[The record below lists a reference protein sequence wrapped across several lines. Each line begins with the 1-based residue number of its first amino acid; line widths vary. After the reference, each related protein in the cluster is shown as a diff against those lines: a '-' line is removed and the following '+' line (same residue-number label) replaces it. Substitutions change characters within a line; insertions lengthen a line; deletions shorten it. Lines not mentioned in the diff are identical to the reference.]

1 MKSKPLTQTL
11 ITFSIIGCLACT
23 PEETDPAP
31 EPRDV
36 PGAAIWFDS
45 SVRAQVMQH
54 SFYDTWGPDA
64 PPPQSTTTYSCWE
77 LTSLSEEDEDAL
89 RAVRLT
95 ALDDGCTV
103 DGYWYTEITVWD
115 ADGSTAIYRDTG
127 CEHHR
132 VEGATAMID
141 ASTVD
146 RALLSRVG
154 EACE

>member
-1 MKSKPLTQTL
+1 MLYSTIRTL
-11 ITFSIIGCLACT
+11 ALFIVLGTHACT
-23 PEETDPAP
+23 RIEIDPP
-31 EPRDV
+31 SPPRDV

-45 SVRAQVMQH
+45 SVRAQVMHH

-77 LTSLSEEDEDAL
+77 RTSLAEADEEAF

-95 ALDDGCTV
+95 ALDDSCTM
-103 DGYWYTEITVWD
+103 DGFSYTEITVWD
-115 ADGSTAIYRDTG
+115 ADGSSATYRDTG
-127 CEHHR
+127 CDQLR

-141 ASTVD
+141 AATVD
-146 RALLSRVG
+146 AALLNPVG